1 MIEIVGLRKRFGSVT
16 VLDGIDHRQ
25 AAGEVVALIGPSG
38 CGKST
43 LLRCLNWLETPD
55 GGSLRLGD
63 VRIEAGTAQA
73 DDRALRQRLR
83 RRTGMIFQQFNLFP
97 HRTALENVMEAPLHV
112 DRVPQAEAREQAMAL
127 LSKVGLADRAHHR
140 PSQLSGGQ
148 QQRVAIARALA
159 MKPQILLCDEP
170 TSALD
175 PELRGEVLSVLAGLA
190 SEGMTLLLVTH
201 ELAFARDIAH
211 RIVFV
216 EGGRVVESGPAPEV
230 LDHPRHPRLRE
241 FLGNRPSAQTFGA
254 DRSAKR
260 PS

>member
-1 MIEIVGLRKRFGSVT
+1 MIEIVGLRKRFGAVT
-16 VLDGIDHRQ
+16 VLDGVDHQQ

-55 GGSLRLGD
+55 AGSLRLGD
-63 VRIEAGTAQA
+63 IRIEAGTPEAA
-73 DDRALRQRLR
+73 DRRLRQRLR
-83 RRTGMIFQQFNLFP
+83 RRTGMIFQQFHLFP
-97 HRTALENVMEAPLHV
+97 HRTALENVMEAPVHV
-112 DRVPQAEAREQAMAL
+112 DRLPHSEARELAMGL
-127 LSKVGLADRAHHR
+127 LSKVGLADRAQHL

-175 PELRGEVLSVLAGLA
+175 PELRGEVLTVLQTLA

-211 RIVFV
+211 RVVFL
-216 EGGRVVESGPAPEV
+216 EGGRVVESGPTRAV
-230 LDHPRHPRLRE
+230 LDQPRHPRLQE
-241 FLGNRPSAQTFGA
+241 FLGKHRFTPQ
-254 DRSAKR
+254 
-260 PS
+260 

>member
-25 AAGEVVALIGPSG
+25 EAGEVVALIGPSG

-55 GGSLRLGD
+55 SGSLRLGD
-63 VRIEAGTAQA
+63 VRIQAGSPQA
-73 DDRALRQRLR
+73 TDRALRQRLR

-112 DRVPQAEAREQAMAL
+112 DRVPDAEAREQAMNL

-175 PELRGEVLSVLAGLA
+175 PELRSEVLSVLASLA
-190 SEGMTLLLVTH
+190 TEGMTLLLVTH
-201 ELAFARDIAH
+201 ELDFARDIAH
-211 RIVFV
+211 RVVFID
-216 EGGRVVESGPAPEV
+216 GGRVVATGPTRAV
-230 LDHPRHPRLRE
+230 LDQPEHPRLRE
-241 FLGNRPSAQTFGA
+241 FLGLGRRTAIG
-254 DRSAKR
+254 
-260 PS
+260 

>member
-25 AAGEVVALIGPSG
+25 EAGEVVALIGPSG

-55 GGSLRLGD
+55 SGSLRLGD
-63 VRIEAGTAQA
+63 VSIQAGTPQA
-73 DDRALRQRLR
+73 TDRALRQRLH
-83 RRTGMIFQQFNLFP
+83 RRTGMIFQQFNLVP

-112 DRVPQAEAREQAMAL
+112 DRVPDAEAREQAMDL

-175 PELRGEVLSVLAGLA
+175 PELRGEVLSVLARLA
-190 SEGMTLLLVTH
+190 DEGMTLLLVTH
-201 ELAFARDIAH
+201 ELNFARDIAH
-211 RIVFV
+211 RVVFID
-216 EGGRVVESGPAPEV
+216 GGRVVATGPTRAV
-230 LDHPRHPRLRE
+230 LDQPEHPRLRE
-241 FLGNRPSAQTFGA
+241 FLGLGRRTAIG
-254 DRSAKR
+254 
-260 PS
+260 

>member
-16 VLDGIDHRQ
+16 VLDGIDHHQ
-25 AAGEVVALIGPSG
+25 EAGEVVALIGPSG

-55 GGSLRLGD
+55 SGSLRLGD
-63 VRIEAGTAQA
+63 VRIQAGSPQA
-73 DDRALRQRLR
+73 TDRALRQRLR

-112 DRVPQAEAREQAMAL
+112 DRVPDAEAREQAMDL

-175 PELRGEVLSVLAGLA
+175 RELRGEVLSVLASLA
-190 SEGMTLLLVTH
+190 TEGMTLLLVTH
-201 ELAFARDIAH
+201 ELDFARDIAH
-211 RIVFV
+211 RVVFID
-216 EGGRVVESGPAPEV
+216 GGRVVATGPTRAV
-230 LDHPRHPRLRE
+230 LDQPEHPRLRE
-241 FLGNRPSAQTFGA
+241 FLGLGRRTAIG
-254 DRSAKR
+254 
-260 PS
+260 

>member
-25 AAGEVVALIGPSG
+25 EAGEVVALIGPSG

-55 GGSLRLGD
+55 SGSLRLGD
-63 VRIEAGTAQA
+63 VRIQAGTPQA
-73 DDRALRQRLR
+73 NDRALRQRLR

-112 DRVPQAEAREQAMAL
+112 DRVPNAEAREQAMNL

-175 PELRGEVLSVLAGLA
+175 PELRSEVLSVLASLA
-190 SEGMTLLLVTH
+190 TEGMTLLLVTH
-201 ELAFARDIAH
+201 ELDFARDIAH
-211 RIVFV
+211 RVVFID
-216 EGGRVVESGPAPEV
+216 GGRVVATGPTRAV
-230 LDHPRHPRLRE
+230 LDQPEHPRLRE
-241 FLGNRPSAQTFGA
+241 FLGLGRRTAIG
-254 DRSAKR
+254 
-260 PS
+260 

>member
-1 MIEIVGLRKRFGSVT
+1 MIEIVGLRKRFGPVT

-25 AAGEVVALIGPSG
+25 EAGEVVALIGPSG

-55 GGSLRLGD
+55 SGSLRLGD
-63 VRIEAGTAQA
+63 VRIQAGSPQA
-73 DDRALRQRLR
+73 TDRALRQRLR

-112 DRVPQAEAREQAMAL
+112 DRVPDAEAREQAMNL

-175 PELRGEVLSVLAGLA
+175 RELRGEVLSVLASLA
-190 SEGMTLLLVTH
+190 TEGMTLLLVTH
-201 ELAFARDIAH
+201 ELDFARDIAH
-211 RIVFV
+211 RVVFID
-216 EGGRVVESGPAPEV
+216 GGRVVATGPTRAV
-230 LDHPRHPRLRE
+230 LDQPEHPRLRE
-241 FLGNRPSAQTFGA
+241 FLGLGRRTAIA
-254 DRSAKR
+254 
-260 PS
+260 

>member
-1 MIEIVGLRKRFGSVT
+1 MIEIVGLRKRFGAVT
-16 VLDGIDHRQ
+16 VLDGVDHQQ

-55 GGSLRLGD
+55 AGSLRLGD
-63 VRIEAGTAQA
+63 VRIDAGTPEAA
-73 DDRALRQRLR
+73 DRRLRQQLR
-83 RRTGMIFQQFNLFP
+83 RRTGMIFQQFHLFP
-97 HRTALENVMEAPLHV
+97 HRTALENVMEAPVHV
-112 DRVPQAEAREQAMAL
+112 DRLPLSEARELAMGL
-127 LSKVGLADRAHHR
+127 LSKVGLADRAQHL

-175 PELRGEVLSVLAGLA
+175 PELRGEVLTVLQTLA

-211 RIVFV
+211 RVVFL
-216 EGGRVVESGPAPEV
+216 EGGRVVESGPTRAV
-230 LDHPRHPRLRE
+230 LDQPRHPRLQE
-241 FLGNRPSAQTFGA
+241 FLGKHRFTSP
-254 DRSAKR
+254 
-260 PS
+260 

>member
-16 VLDGIDHRQ
+16 VLDGIDHHQ
-25 AAGEVVALIGPSG
+25 EAGEVVALIGPSG

-55 GGSLRLGD
+55 SGSLRLGD
-63 VRIEAGTAQA
+63 VRIEAGTPEAA
-73 DDRALRQRLR
+73 DRRLRQQLR

-112 DRVPQAEAREQAMAL
+112 DRVPDAEAREQAMNL

-175 PELRGEVLSVLAGLA
+175 PELRGEVLSVLARLA
-190 SEGMTLLLVTH
+190 DEGMTLLLVTH
-201 ELAFARDIAH
+201 ELNFARDIAH
-211 RIVFV
+211 RVVFID
-216 EGGRVVESGPAPEV
+216 GGRVVATGPTRAV
-230 LDHPRHPRLRE
+230 LDQPEHPRLRE
-241 FLGNRPSAQTFGA
+241 FLGLGRRTAIA
-254 DRSAKR
+254 
-260 PS
+260 

>member
-1 MIEIVGLRKRFGSVT
+1 MIEIVGLRKRFGAVT
-16 VLDGIDHRQ
+16 VLDGVDHQQ

-55 GGSLRLGD
+55 AGSLRLGD
-63 VRIEAGTAQA
+63 VRIEAGTPEAA
-73 DDRALRQRLR
+73 DRRLRQRLR
-83 RRTGMIFQQFNLFP
+83 RRTGMIFQQFHLFP
-97 HRTALENVMEAPLHV
+97 HRTALENVMEAPVHV
-112 DRVPQAEAREQAMAL
+112 DRLPHSEALALAMGL
-127 LSKVGLADRAHHR
+127 LAKVGLSDRAHHL

-159 MKPQILLCDEP
+159 MNPQILLCDEP

-175 PELRGEVLSVLAGLA
+175 PELRDEVLTVLKTLA

-211 RIVFV
+211 RVVFL
-216 EGGRVVESGPAPEV
+216 EGGRVVESGPTRAV
-230 LDHPRHPRLRE
+230 LDQPQHPRLQE
-241 FLGNRPSAQTFGA
+241 FLGKH
-254 DRSAKR
+254 RSAPR
-260 PS
+260 

>member
-25 AAGEVVALIGPSG
+25 EAGEVVALIGPSG

-55 GGSLRLGD
+55 SGSLRLGD
-63 VRIEAGTAQA
+63 VSIQAGTPQA
-73 DDRALRQRLR
+73 TDRALRQRLR

-112 DRVPQAEAREQAMAL
+112 DRVPNAEAREQAMDL

-175 PELRGEVLSVLAGLA
+175 PELRSEVLSVLASLA
-190 SEGMTLLLVTH
+190 TEGMTLLLVTH
-201 ELAFARDIAH
+201 ELDFARDIAH
-211 RIVFV
+211 RVVFID
-216 EGGRVVESGPAPEV
+216 GGRVVATGPTRAV
-230 LDHPRHPRLRE
+230 LDQPEHPRLRE
-241 FLGNRPSAQTFGA
+241 FLGLGRRTAIG
-254 DRSAKR
+254 
-260 PS
+260 

>member
-16 VLDGIDHRQ
+16 VLDGIDHHQ
-25 AAGEVVALIGPSG
+25 EAGEVVALIGPSG

-55 GGSLRLGD
+55 SGSLRLGD
-63 VRIEAGTAQA
+63 VRIEAGTPEAA
-73 DDRALRQRLR
+73 DRRLRQQLR

-112 DRVPQAEAREQAMAL
+112 DRVPDAEAREQAMDL

-175 PELRGEVLSVLAGLA
+175 PELRGEVLSVLARLA
-190 SEGMTLLLVTH
+190 DEGMTLLLVTH
-201 ELAFARDIAH
+201 ELNFARDIAH
-211 RIVFV
+211 RVVFID
-216 EGGRVVESGPAPEV
+216 GGRVVATGPTRAV
-230 LDHPRHPRLRE
+230 LDQPEHPRLRE
-241 FLGNRPSAQTFGA
+241 FLGLGRRTAIA
-254 DRSAKR
+254 
-260 PS
+260 

>member
-25 AAGEVVALIGPSG
+25 EAGEVVALIGPSG

-55 GGSLRLGD
+55 SGSLRLGD
-63 VRIEAGTAQA
+63 VRIQAGTPQA
-73 DDRALRQRLR
+73 TDRALRQRLR

-112 DRVPQAEAREQAMAL
+112 DRVPDAEAREQAMDL

-148 QQRVAIARALA
+148 QQRVASARALA

-175 PELRGEVLSVLAGLA
+175 PELRGEVLSVLASLA
-190 SEGMTLLLVTH
+190 TEGMTLLLVTH
-201 ELAFARDIAH
+201 ELDFARDIAH
-211 RIVFV
+211 RVVFID
-216 EGGRVVESGPAPEV
+216 GGRVVATGPTRAV
-230 LDHPRHPRLRE
+230 LDQPEHPRLRE
-241 FLGNRPSAQTFGA
+241 FLGLGRRTAIG
-254 DRSAKR
+254 
-260 PS
+260 

>member
-1 MIEIVGLRKRFGSVT
+1 MIEIVGLRKRFGPVT

-25 AAGEVVALIGPSG
+25 EAGEVVALIGPSG

-55 GGSLRLGD
+55 SGSLRLGD
-63 VRIEAGTAQA
+63 VSIQAGTPQA
-73 DDRALRQRLR
+73 TDRALRQRLR

-112 DRVPQAEAREQAMAL
+112 DRVPDAEAREQAMNL

-175 PELRGEVLSVLAGLA
+175 RELRGEVLSVLASLA
-190 SEGMTLLLVTH
+190 IEGMTLLLVTH
-201 ELAFARDIAH
+201 ELDFAREIAH
-211 RIVFV
+211 RVVFID
-216 EGGRVVESGPAPEV
+216 GGRVVATGPTRAV
-230 LDHPRHPRLRE
+230 LDQPEHPRLRE
-241 FLGNRPSAQTFGA
+241 FLGLGRRTAIG
-254 DRSAKR
+254 
-260 PS
+260 

>member
-16 VLDGIDHRQ
+16 VLDGIDHHQ
-25 AAGEVVALIGPSG
+25 EAGEVVALIGPSG

-55 GGSLRLGD
+55 SGSLRLGD
-63 VRIEAGTAQA
+63 VRIEAGTPEAA
-73 DDRALRQRLR
+73 DRRLRQQLR

-112 DRVPQAEAREQAMAL
+112 DRVPDAEAREQAMDL

-159 MKPQILLCDEP
+159 MKPEILLCDEP

-175 PELRGEVLSVLAGLA
+175 PELRGEVLSVLARLA
-190 SEGMTLLLVTH
+190 DEGMTLLLVTH
-201 ELAFARDIAH
+201 ELNFARDIAH
-211 RIVFV
+211 RVVFID
-216 EGGRVVESGPAPEV
+216 GGRVVATGPTRAV
-230 LDHPRHPRLRE
+230 LDQPEHPRLRE
-241 FLGNRPSAQTFGA
+241 FLGLGRRTAIA
-254 DRSAKR
+254 
-260 PS
+260 

>member
-25 AAGEVVALIGPSG
+25 EAGEVVALIGPSG

-55 GGSLRLGD
+55 SGSLRLGD
-63 VRIEAGTAQA
+63 VSIQAGTPQA
-73 DDRALRQRLR
+73 TDRALRQRLR

-112 DRVPQAEAREQAMAL
+112 DRVPDAEAREQAMNL

-175 PELRGEVLSVLAGLA
+175 PELRSEVLSVLASLA
-190 SEGMTLLLVTH
+190 TEGMTLLLVTH
-201 ELAFARDIAH
+201 ELDFARDIAH
-211 RIVFV
+211 RVVFID
-216 EGGRVVESGPAPEV
+216 GGRVVATGPTRAV
-230 LDHPRHPRLRE
+230 LDQPEHPRLRE
-241 FLGNRPSAQTFGA
+241 FLGLGRRTAIG
-254 DRSAKR
+254 
-260 PS
+260 

>member
-16 VLDGIDHRQ
+16 VLDGIDHHQ
-25 AAGEVVALIGPSG
+25 EAGEVVALIGPSG

-55 GGSLRLGD
+55 SGSLHLGD
-63 VRIEAGTAQA
+63 VRIEAGTPQA
-73 DDRALRQRLR
+73 TDRALRQRLR

-112 DRVPQAEAREQAMAL
+112 DRVPDAEAREQAMDL

-175 PELRGEVLSVLAGLA
+175 PELRGEVLSVLARLA
-190 SEGMTLLLVTH
+190 DEGMTLLLVTH
-201 ELAFARDIAH
+201 ELNFARDIAH
-211 RIVFV
+211 RVVFID
-216 EGGRVVESGPAPEV
+216 GGRVVATGPTRAV
-230 LDHPRHPRLRE
+230 LDQPEHPRLRE
-241 FLGNRPSAQTFGA
+241 FLGLGRRTAIA
-254 DRSAKR
+254 
-260 PS
+260 

>member
-16 VLDGIDHRQ
+16 VLDGIDHHQ
-25 AAGEVVALIGPSG
+25 EAGEVVALIGPSG

-55 GGSLRLGD
+55 SGSLRLGD
-63 VRIEAGTAQA
+63 VRIEAGTPQA
-73 DDRALRQRLR
+73 TDRALRQRLR
-83 RRTGMIFQQFNLFP
+83 RRTGMVFQQFHLFP
-97 HRTALENVMEAPLHV
+97 HKTALENVMEAPVLV
-112 DRVPQAEAREQAMAL
+112 DRRPLPEARELAMGL

-175 PELRGEVLSVLAGLA
+175 PELRGEVLSVMARLAG
-190 SEGMTLLLVTH
+190 EGMTLLLVTH
-201 ELAFARDIAH
+201 ELDFARDIA
-211 RIVFV
+211 RRVVFID
-216 EGGRVVESGPAPEV
+216 GGRVVATGPTQAV
-230 LDHPRHPRLRE
+230 LDQPEHPRLRE
-241 FLGNRPSAQTFGA
+241 FLGLGRRPGIA
-254 DRSAKR
+254 
-260 PS
+260 

>member
-25 AAGEVVALIGPSG
+25 EAGEVVALIGPSG

-55 GGSLRLGD
+55 SGSLRLGD
-63 VRIEAGTAQA
+63 VRIQAGTPQA
-73 DDRALRQRLR
+73 TDRALRQRLR

-112 DRVPQAEAREQAMAL
+112 DRVPNAEAREQAMNL

-175 PELRGEVLSVLAGLA
+175 PELRSEVLSVLASLA
-190 SEGMTLLLVTH
+190 TEGMTLLLVTH
-201 ELAFARDIAH
+201 ELDFARDIAH
-211 RIVFV
+211 RVVFID
-216 EGGRVVESGPAPEV
+216 GGRVVATGPTRAV
-230 LDHPRHPRLRE
+230 LDQPEHPRLRE
-241 FLGNRPSAQTFGA
+241 FLGLGRRPTIA
-254 DRSAKR
+254 
-260 PS
+260 

>member
-25 AAGEVVALIGPSG
+25 EAGEVVALIGPSG

-55 GGSLRLGD
+55 SGSLRLGD
-63 VRIEAGTAQA
+63 VRIQAGTPQA
-73 DDRALRQRLR
+73 NDRALRQRLR

-112 DRVPQAEAREQAMAL
+112 DRVPDAEAREQAMNL

-175 PELRGEVLSVLAGLA
+175 PELRGEVLSVLASLA
-190 SEGMTLLLVTH
+190 TEGMTLLLVTH
-201 ELAFARDIAH
+201 ELDFARDIAH
-211 RIVFV
+211 RVVFID
-216 EGGRVVESGPAPEV
+216 GGRVVATGPTRAV
-230 LDHPRHPRLRE
+230 LDQPEHPRLRE
-241 FLGNRPSAQTFGA
+241 FLGLGRRTAIG
-254 DRSAKR
+254 
-260 PS
+260 

>member
-1 MIEIVGLRKRFGSVT
+1 MIEIVGLRKRFGAVT
-16 VLDGIDHRQ
+16 VLDGVDHQQ

-55 GGSLRLGD
+55 AGSLRLGD
-63 VRIEAGTAQA
+63 VRIEAGTPEAA
-73 DDRALRQRLR
+73 DRRLRQQLR
-83 RRTGMIFQQFNLFP
+83 RRTGMIVQQFHLFP
-97 HRTALENVMEAPLHV
+97 HRTALENVMEAPVHV
-112 DRVPQAEAREQAMAL
+112 DRLPLSEARELAMGL
-127 LSKVGLADRAHHR
+127 LSKVGLADRAQHL

-175 PELRGEVLSVLAGLA
+175 PELRGEVLTVLQTLA

-211 RIVFV
+211 RVVFL
-216 EGGRVVESGPAPEV
+216 EGGRVVESGPTRAV
-230 LDHPRHPRLRE
+230 LDQPRHPRLQE
-241 FLGNRPSAQTFGA
+241 FLGKHRFTSP
-254 DRSAKR
+254 
-260 PS
+260 

>member
-1 MIEIVGLRKRFGSVT
+1 MIEIVGLRKRFGAVT
-16 VLDGIDHRQ
+16 VLDGVDHQQ

-55 GGSLRLGD
+55 AGSLRLGD
-63 VRIEAGTAQA
+63 VRIEAGTPEAA
-73 DDRALRQRLR
+73 DRRLRQQLR
-83 RRTGMIFQQFNLFP
+83 RRTGMIFQQFHLFP
-97 HRTALENVMEAPLHV
+97 HRTALENVMEAPVHV
-112 DRVPQAEAREQAMAL
+112 DRLPLSEARELAMGL
-127 LSKVGLADRAHHR
+127 LSKVGLADRAQHQ

-175 PELRGEVLSVLAGLA
+175 PELRGEVLTVLQTLA

-211 RIVFV
+211 RVVFL
-216 EGGRVVESGPAPEV
+216 EGGRVVESGPTRAV
-230 LDHPRHPRLRE
+230 LDQPRHPRLQE
-241 FLGNRPSAQTFGA
+241 FLGKHRFTSP
-254 DRSAKR
+254 
-260 PS
+260 

>member
-25 AAGEVVALIGPSG
+25 EAGEVVALIGPSG

-55 GGSLRLGD
+55 SGSLRLGD
-63 VRIEAGTAQA
+63 VSIQAGTPQA
-73 DDRALRQRLR
+73 TDRALRQRLR

-112 DRVPQAEAREQAMAL
+112 DRVPDAEAREQAMNL

-175 PELRGEVLSVLAGLA
+175 RELRGEVLSVLASLA
-190 SEGMTLLLVTH
+190 TEGMTLLLVTH
-201 ELAFARDIAH
+201 ELDFARDIAH
-211 RIVFV
+211 RVVFID
-216 EGGRVVESGPAPEV
+216 GGRVVATGPTRAV
-230 LDHPRHPRLRE
+230 LDQPEHPRLRE
-241 FLGNRPSAQTFGA
+241 FLGLGRRTAIG
-254 DRSAKR
+254 
-260 PS
+260 

>member
-1 MIEIVGLRKRFGSVT
+1 MIEIVGLRKRFGAVT
-16 VLDGIDHRQ
+16 VLDGVDHQQ

-55 GGSLRLGD
+55 AGSLRLGD
-63 VRIEAGTAQA
+63 VRIEAGTPEAA
-73 DDRALRQRLR
+73 DRRLRQRLR
-83 RRTGMIFQQFNLFP
+83 RRTGMIFQQFHLFP
-97 HRTALENVMEAPLHV
+97 HRTALENVMEAPVHV
-112 DRVPQAEAREQAMAL
+112 DRLPLSEARELAMGL
-127 LSKVGLADRAHHR
+127 LSKVGLADRAQHL

-175 PELRGEVLSVLAGLA
+175 PELRGEVLTVLQTLA

-211 RIVFV
+211 RVVFL
-216 EGGRVVESGPAPEV
+216 EGGRVVESGPTRAV
-230 LDHPRHPRLRE
+230 LDQPRHPRLQE
-241 FLGNRPSAQTFGA
+241 FLGKHRFTSP
-254 DRSAKR
+254 
-260 PS
+260 

>member
-1 MIEIVGLRKRFGSVT
+1 MIEIVGLRKRFGTVT
-16 VLDGIDHRQ
+16 VLDGIDHHQ
-25 AAGEVVALIGPSG
+25 SAGEVVALIGPSG

-55 GGSLRLGD
+55 SGSLRLGD
-63 VRIEAGTAQA
+63 VRIEAGTPEAA
-73 DDRALRQRLR
+73 DRRLRQQLR

-112 DRVPQAEAREQAMAL
+112 DRVPDAEAREQAMDL

-175 PELRGEVLSVLAGLA
+175 PELRGEVLSVLARLA
-190 SEGMTLLLVTH
+190 DEGMTLLLVTH
-201 ELAFARDIAH
+201 ELNFARDIAH
-211 RIVFV
+211 RVVFID
-216 EGGRVVESGPAPEV
+216 GGRVVATGPTRAV
-230 LDHPRHPRLRE
+230 LDQPEHPRLRE
-241 FLGNRPSAQTFGA
+241 FLGLGRRTAIA
-254 DRSAKR
+254 
-260 PS
+260 

>member
-1 MIEIVGLRKRFGSVT
+1 MIEIVGLRKRFGPVT

-25 AAGEVVALIGPSG
+25 EAGEVVALIGPSG

-55 GGSLRLGD
+55 SGSLRLGD
-63 VRIEAGTAQA
+63 VRIQAGTPQA
-73 DDRALRQRLR
+73 TDRALRQRLR

-112 DRVPQAEAREQAMAL
+112 DRVPDAEAREQAMDL

-175 PELRGEVLSVLAGLA
+175 PELRSEVLSVLASLA
-190 SEGMTLLLVTH
+190 TEGMTLLLVTH
-201 ELAFARDIAH
+201 ELDFARDIAH
-211 RIVFV
+211 RVVFID
-216 EGGRVVESGPAPEV
+216 GGRVVATGPTRAV
-230 LDHPRHPRLRE
+230 LDQPEHPRLRE
-241 FLGNRPSAQTFGA
+241 FLGLGRRTAIG
-254 DRSAKR
+254 
-260 PS
+260 

>member
-25 AAGEVVALIGPSG
+25 EAGEVVALIGPSG

-55 GGSLRLGD
+55 SGSLRLGD
-63 VRIEAGTAQA
+63 VRIQAGTPQA
-73 DDRALRQRLR
+73 TDRALRQRLR

-112 DRVPQAEAREQAMAL
+112 DRVPDAEAREQAMDL

-175 PELRGEVLSVLAGLA
+175 RELRGEVLSVLASLA
-190 SEGMTLLLVTH
+190 TEGMTLLLVTH
-201 ELAFARDIAH
+201 ELDFARDIAH
-211 RIVFV
+211 RVVFID
-216 EGGRVVESGPAPEV
+216 GGRVVATGPTRAV
-230 LDHPRHPRLRE
+230 LDQPEHPRLRE
-241 FLGNRPSAQTFGA
+241 FLGLGRRTAIG
-254 DRSAKR
+254 
-260 PS
+260 

>member
-25 AAGEVVALIGPSG
+25 EAGEVVALIGPSG

-55 GGSLRLGD
+55 SGSLRLGD
-63 VRIEAGTAQA
+63 VRIQAGTPQA
-73 DDRALRQRLR
+73 TDRALRQRLR

-112 DRVPQAEAREQAMAL
+112 DRVPNAEAREQAMDL

-175 PELRGEVLSVLAGLA
+175 PELRGEVLSVLASLA
-190 SEGMTLLLVTH
+190 TEGMTLLLVTH
-201 ELAFARDIAH
+201 ELDFARDIAH
-211 RIVFV
+211 RVVFID
-216 EGGRVVESGPAPEV
+216 GGRVVATGPTRAV
-230 LDHPRHPRLRE
+230 LDQPEHPRLRE
-241 FLGNRPSAQTFGA
+241 FLGLGRRPTIA
-254 DRSAKR
+254 
-260 PS
+260 